1 MWEFFGAEFRGA
13 YKEILSLKGG
23 ELSIM
28 NISVS
33 KKVFNEVYL
42 PSLLSYETR
51 YEVYYGG

>member
-13 YKEILSLKGG
+13 NKEILSLKGG